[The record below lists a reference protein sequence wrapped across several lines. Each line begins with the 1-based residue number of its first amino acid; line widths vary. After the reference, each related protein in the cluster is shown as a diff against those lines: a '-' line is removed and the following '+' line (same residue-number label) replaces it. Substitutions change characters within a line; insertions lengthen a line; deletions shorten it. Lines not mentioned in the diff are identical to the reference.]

1 MMFVVLNDL
10 NLTIALPQAVT
21 NEQYQCHL
29 TQLVKRSHST
39 KLKAGAH
46 NCYTYIISGT
56 VASIT
61 EKYDMSLS
69 ADFSRTPVC
78 FEFPGL
84 TEAA

>member
-39 KLKAGAH
+39 KLKAGAMMVSALL
-46 NCYTYIISGT
+46 CP
-56 VASIT
+56 
-61 EKYDMSLS
+61 SLQ
-69 ADFSRTPVC
+69 
-78 FEFPGL
+78 
-84 TEAA
+84 